1 MKNEHYIL
9 ENGVLE
15 IQEQTLIV
23 DDVEKKQWK
32 TELLISS
39 VLLLWGIV
47 KLWEGI
53 KKDDYFKM
61 LFGVGM
67 LGVAAFS
74 LWVNRV
80 RITTQAEIP
89 LTDIVKIE
97 INTKKPDKWIYGRI
111 LLKNKK
117 VRIILIN
124 EEFDKAR
131 FIEDLR
137 LRDIQLV
144 LK

>member
-32 TELLISS
+32 TELLF
-39 VLLLWGIV
+39 VGFFLLLGSA

-61 LFGVGM
+61 FLGVAM
-67 LGVAAFS
+67 LGLAAFS

-97 INTKKPDKWIYGRI
+97 INTKKPGKWIYGRI

-117 VRIILIN
+117 VRIILLN

>member
-32 TELLISS
+32 TELLWVSFF
-39 VLLLWGIV
+39 LLLGGA
-47 KLWEGI
+47 KLWDGI

-61 LFGVGM
+61 FLGIAM
-67 LGVAAFS
+67 LVLGAFS

-137 LRDIQLV
+137 PRDIQLV

>member
-15 IQEQTLIV
+15 IQEETLIV

-47 KLWEGI
+47 KLWDGI

-67 LGVAAFS
+67 LGMAAFS

-97 INTKKPDKWIYGRI
+97 INKKKPDKWIYGRI

-117 VRIILIN
+117 VRTILLN

>member
-97 INTKKPDKWIYGRI
+97 INKKKLTSGYTG
-111 LLKNKK
+111 
-117 VRIILIN
+117 V
-124 EEFDKAR
+124 FY
-131 FIEDLR
+131 
-137 LRDIQLV
+137 
-144 LK
+144 